1 MSAEDTL
8 RASAPL
14 RDRLLSLIGDPTIP
28 PHWRGRAIGLHGE
41 FTRTDPPPKSPPAPV
56 TSSTPPS
63 FTTACGRCTA
73 ASNAPSSARAT
84 RRKTSPGAPMPSSCS
99 TSGTA
104 EVRSDRPPLSATHPQ
119 GVAAAKAAPAMT
131 STHRQHDPE
140 ARRLLAELEDL
151 ESAPWPA
158 TLDTYA
164 AALLALGQRCEQA
177 PGMAEFH
184 RWSAARLSGLLN
196 GRSPEWRE
204 WRADALADVTATIA
218 GTLWAFRAGLDA
230 RRRPNLLSMV
240 RAAVI
245 WRANDIAE
253 SLNHR
258 HQRRRGVAEVEH
270 ATAPADAFT
279 VAFARE
285 VCARLAAGAAP
296 DRALLMIGEGDSI
309 AEAARRTGASRQ
321 QVYRAR
327 ERLVEAL

>member
-1 MSAEDTL
+1 
-8 RASAPL
+8 
-14 RDRLLSLIGDPTIP
+14 
-28 PHWRGRAIGLHGE
+28 
-41 FTRTDPPPKSPPAPV
+41 
-56 TSSTPPS
+56 
-63 FTTACGRCTA
+63 
-73 ASNAPSSARAT
+73 
-84 RRKTSPGAPMPSSCS
+84 
-99 TSGTA
+99 
-104 EVRSDRPPLSATHPQ
+104 
-119 GVAAAKAAPAMT
+119 MT

-158 TLDTYA
+158 TLDAYA

-184 RWSAARLSGLLN
+184 RWSTARLPGLLN

-253 SLNHR
+253 SLYLR
-258 HQRRRGVAEVEH
+258 HQRRRGPPAEAER
-270 ATAPADAFT
+270 AASPADAFT

-285 VCARLAAGAAP
+285 VCNQLASGPAP
-296 DRALLMIGEGDSI
+296 DRALLLIGQGDSI

-327 ERLVEAL
+327 EKLMEAL